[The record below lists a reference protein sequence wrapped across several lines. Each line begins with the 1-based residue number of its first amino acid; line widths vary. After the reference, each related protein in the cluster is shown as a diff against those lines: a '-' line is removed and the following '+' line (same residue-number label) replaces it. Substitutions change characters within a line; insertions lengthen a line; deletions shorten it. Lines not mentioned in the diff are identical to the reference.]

1 MKIRVSSIAP
11 IALLFVVLVSGR
23 GVADEAGG
31 GSAAIG
37 LSGPG
42 DGNGR
47 SITALGRL
55 EPQGG
60 VIQLAGP
67 ARAAV
72 VITELLVKE
81 GDRVEAGQRIAVLD
95 SHALNQAEITRL
107 EAMLA
112 SAERELARAKRLA
125 RGGVSS
131 DAQFDVA
138 QTAATVAR
146 AQLARA
152 QAELDLSIVT
162 APFAGEIL
170 DIHARTGERV
180 GPDGIAELG
189 RTDEMYAVA
198 EVYET
203 DIRFVAVGQR
213 ATVRSPAFAEPVNGS
228 VERIGRKI
236 GKNDVLSD
244 DPAAR
249 SDARVVEVQ
258 IRLDDSSVT
267 SGLTNLQVEVE
278 LEL

>member
-1 MKIRVSSIAP
+1 
-11 IALLFVVLVSGR
+11 
-23 GVADEAGG
+23 AGAG
-31 GSAAIG
+31 A
-37 LSGPG
+37 
-42 DGNGR
+42 GR
-47 SITALGRL
+47 SVAALGRL
-55 EPQGG
+55 EPRGG
-60 VIQLAGP
+60 VIRVAGP

-72 VITELLVKE
+72 VISELLVKE
-81 GDRVEAGQRIAVLD
+81 GDWVEAGQRIAILD
-95 SHALNQAEITRL
+95 SHALNKAEITQL

-112 SAERELARAKRLA
+112 SAERELARAQRLA
-125 RGGVSS
+125 KGGVSS
-131 DAQFDVA
+131 DAQFDIA
-138 QTAATVAR
+138 QTAETVAR

-189 RTDEMYAVA
+189 RTESMYAVA

-203 DIRFVAVGQR
+203 DIRFVEVGQR
-213 ATVRSPAFAEPVNGS
+213 AVVRSPAFAEPIGGS

-258 IRLDDSSVT
+258 IRLDDSSET

>member
-1 MKIRVSSIAP
+1 MKIRASSFTP
-11 IALLFVVLVSGR
+11 IALLFVMSAAGP
-23 GVADEAGG
+23 GSADDVGG
-31 GSAAIG
+31 GAAALG
-37 LSGPG
+37 RPDSYAGA
-42 DGNGR
+42 GR
-47 SITALGRL
+47 SVTALGRL

-60 VIQLAGP
+60 VVQVAGP

-95 SHALNQAEITRL
+95 SHALHQAEITSL

-131 DAQFDVA
+131 DAQFDIA
-138 QTAATVAR
+138 QTAETVAR

-180 GPDGIAELG
+180 GPNGIAELG

-203 DIRFVAVGQR
+203 DIRFVVVGQR
-213 ATVRSPAFAEPVNGS
+213 AIVRSPAFSEPVNGS

-249 SDARVVEVQ
+249 NDARVVEVQ

-267 SGLTNLQVEVE
+267 SGLTNLQVEIE
-278 LEL
+278 LKL